1 MTSQSSNIHSSWK
14 VKTSLILLQIGVFS
28 FIFLWDIKYNF
39 YQFRYLIIIP
49 FLLII
54 INFKNTNYNLFLKY
68 SLLPFIILIHFFL
81 ANTSNAMNLEYRDLF
96 GILLLFIIF
105 YVALFFND
113 VIINNLDKYINSFII
128 IFSISFLIFF
138 FLTDSKI
145 ILNCYNGWFFQTK
158 FIFVENSHF
167 AIIAIPII
175 NYYSL
180 VFCELKNFSNNNK
193 IIFAFFILFLII
205 SFLNFST
212 TFLVGLII
220 TNLYLLLF
228 YKNNL
233 KIKILS
239 IIFILVSFFII
250 FNKSQCAARSI
261 NLIKFVPH
269 YYKESALSKY
279 FKEVV
284 LNKYFSIEIDP
295 TKKEDE
301 IYFEKVTINM
311 SIETFLTSLRVTFK
325 SIKDNPFGVGFN
337 RYQDAHKKYINQL
350 GITSLGVKKNNIYDG
365 SSNISKII
373 TEFGI
378 FGIIFILAFIY
389 TALKFKD
396 FGSKK
401 FFLISLIS
409 LQFLRGVG
417 YFNGGFLLVA
427 ILYFFNYLKIR
438 EKMIK
443 FKNLK

>member
-68 SLLPFIILIHFFL
+68 SLVPFLILIHFFL
-81 ANTSNAMNLEYRDLF
+81 ANISNAMNLEYRDLF

-158 FIFVENSHF
+158 FFFVENSHF
-167 AIIAIPII
+167 ALIAIPII

-239 IIFILVSFFII
+239 IIFIFISVFII
-250 FNKSQCAARSI
+250 FNKSQCAQRSV
-261 NLIKFVPH
+261 NLIKSLPR
-269 YYKESALSKY
+269 YYKESGINQYFEKSIVSKY
-279 FKEVV
+279 FAK
-284 LNKYFSIEIDP
+284 KRSTIEREINIKKVP
-295 TKKEDE
+295 T
-301 IYFEKVTINM
+301 NM
-311 SIETFLTSLRVTFK
+311 SIETFVVSLKITFK

-337 RYQDAHKKYINQL
+337 RFQDAHKKYINQL